1 MITLAIALM
10 LMSVLELLIILHLS
24 TALTKLRDK
33 TNTLEPIEISLATRN
48 RNHGYDIR
56 TFSNDDYDD

>member
-10 LMSVLELLIILHLS
+10 LMSVVELLVILHLS
-24 TALTKLRDK
+24 TALDRAKSQSVR
-33 TNTLEPIEISLATRN
+33 LEPVEISLTTRN

-56 TFSNDDYDD
+56 TFDESDY